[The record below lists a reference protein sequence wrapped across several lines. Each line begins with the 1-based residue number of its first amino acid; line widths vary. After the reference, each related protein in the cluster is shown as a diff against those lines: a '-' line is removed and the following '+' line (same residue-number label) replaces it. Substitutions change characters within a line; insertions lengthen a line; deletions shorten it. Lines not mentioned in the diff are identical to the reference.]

1 MADRCHLYRV
11 DLTVHSKLG
20 QPGMLRKIRSA
31 SSLSFGSII
40 QTNARLPTG
49 TPKSKD
55 HLTDN
60 MAAGIPVVGIPVVGI
75 PAADIAAGV
84 VS

>member
-1 MADRCHLYRV
+1 
-11 DLTVHSKLG
+11 
-20 QPGMLRKIRSA
+20 
-31 SSLSFGSII
+31 
-40 QTNARLPTG
+40 LPTG

-60 MAAGIPVVGIPVVGI
+60 MAGIPVVGIPVVGI